1 MTGFFGQALLYIVP
15 FLLVL
20 TFIVTIHELGHFLV
34 ARAFGVKVDRF
45 SIGFGKTIV
54 ARTDKHG
61 TEWRMAWLP
70 LGGYVKFSGD
80 LDASSVPDQAG
91 LAELKQRVI
100 AENGPGAERD
110 YFHFKPIW
118 QRALI
123 VAAGPA
129 ANFLLAI
136 VLFTIL
142 FSVVGERI
150 VAPRVVQVAPDS
162 PAAAAGFA
170 PRDLIVSVNGRP
182 VVENAD
188 VTRMVIMSA
197 GDPMTFIVQ
206 REGGPVTLTATP
218 RRVLVDDEIAGRV
231 RIAQIGLMM
240 GPIVSADYRFRRL
253 NPVEAFGSGIDMIGS
268 TVGTTA
274 TYIGRIF
281 MGKESGDLLNGPI
294 GIAKAAGG
302 VTQQAVDASSDPAWM
317 ARNLALTFISFAA
330 IVSIGIGIVNLLPI
344 PVLDG
349 GHLLF
354 YAYEAVARRPV
365 PARVQ
370 EVGYRVGLALLA
382 GLMLFATWND
392 LQKLSLFKF
401 LGGLACRADASPRW
415 FPV

>member
-1 MTGFFGQALLYIVP
+1 MTGFLGQALLYTVP

-45 SIGFGKTIV
+45 SVGFGRTLLS
-54 ARTDKHG
+54 RTDRRG
-61 TEWRMAWLP
+61 TEWRLAWLP

-80 LDASSVPDQAG
+80 LDASSVPDEAG
-91 LAELKQRVI
+91 LAELRQRVI

-129 ANFLLAI
+129 ANFLLAM
-136 VLFTIL
+136 VLFTLL
-142 FSVVGERI
+142 FSVVGEQ
-150 VAPRVVQVAPDS
+150 VLAPRVAQVQAGS
-162 PAAAAGFA
+162 PAAAAGFQPA
-170 PRDLIVSVNGRP
+170 DLIKAIDDRP
-182 VVENAD
+182 VVDTSD
-188 VTRMVIMSA
+188 VTRTVMMSA
-197 GDPMTFIVQ
+197 GDPLRFRVDRGG
-206 REGGPVTLTATP
+206 RELVLTAVP
-218 RRVLVDDEIAGRV
+218 ERQLENDEIAGRV
-231 RIAQIGLMM
+231 RIARIGLFMDRR
-240 GPIVSADYRFRRL
+240 IEDFSFRRL
-253 NPVEAFGSGIDMIGS
+253 NPVEAFGKGVETIGA

-281 MGKESGDLLNGPI
+281 VGKESGDLLNGPI

-302 VTQQAVDASSDPAWM
+302 VTRQVVDANPEPGWM
-317 ARNLALTFISFAA
+317 AASLALTFFSFTAL
-330 IVSIGIGIVNLLPI
+330 VSIGIGIVNLLPI

-354 YAYEAVARRPV
+354 YGYEAVARRPV

-401 LGGLACRADASPRW
+401 LGGLA
-415 FPV
+415 

>member
-1 MTGFFGQALLYIVP
+1 MTGFLGQALLYIVP

-34 ARAFGVKVDRF
+34 ARAFGVKIDRF
-45 SIGFGKTIV
+45 SVGFGKTILS
-54 ARTDKHG
+54 RLDRRG
-61 TEWRMAWLP
+61 TEWRLAWLP
-70 LGGYVKFSGD
+70 LGGYVKFAGD

-91 LAELKQRVI
+91 LDELRGRLV

-129 ANFLLAI
+129 ANFLLAM
-136 VLFTIL
+136 VLFTVL

-150 VAPRVVQVAPDS
+150 IAPRVAGVVEGS
-162 PAAAAGFA
+162 PAAAAGFQ
-170 PRDLIVSVNGRP
+170 PRDLIVAVNGRA
-182 VVENAD
+182 VQDGAD
-188 VTRMVIMSA
+188 VTRLVVMSA
-197 GDPMTFIVQ
+197 GDAMTFTVDRAGTPVALVATPQ
-206 REGGPVTLTATP
+206 RE
-218 RRVLVDDEIAGRV
+218 LVDDQIAGRV
-231 RIAQIGLMM
+231 RIARIGLQM
-240 GPIVSADYRFRRL
+240 GPMVQQDYRFRRL
-253 NPVEAFGSGIDMIGS
+253 NPVEAFGKGVETIGS
-268 TVGTTA
+268 TVATTV

-302 VTQQAVDASSDPAWM
+302 VTQQAVDANPDPGWM
-317 ARNLALTFISFAA
+317 AANLALTFLSFAA
-330 IVSIGIGIVNLLPI
+330 LVSIGIGIVNLLPI

-354 YAYEAVARRPV
+354 YGYEAVARRPV

-401 LGGLACRADASPRW
+401 LGGLA
-415 FPV
+415 

>member
-1 MTGFFGQALLYIVP
+1 MTGFLGQALLYIVP

-34 ARAFGVKVDRF
+34 ARAFGVKIDRF

-61 TEWRMAWLP
+61 TEWRLAWLP

-91 LAELKQRVI
+91 LAELKQRVV
-100 AENGPGAERD
+100 AENGPGAEHD

-129 ANFLLAI
+129 ANFLLAL

-142 FSVVGERI
+142 FSVIGERI
-150 VAPRVVQVAPDS
+150 AAPRVAAVIPGS
-162 PAAAAGFA
+162 PAAEAGFLPSDKILA
-170 PRDLIVSVNGRP
+170 INSRLIQDQS
-182 VVENAD
+182 E
-188 VTRMVIMSA
+188 VTQTVIMSA
-197 GDPMTFIVQ
+197 GDPLRFTVDRAGRKVELVAI
-206 REGGPVTLTATP
+206 P
-218 RRVLVDDEIAGRV
+218 RRVIQDDELSGRV
-231 RIAQIGLMM
+231 RVAQIGLALR
-240 GPIVSADYRFRRL
+240 PLQEDYRFRRL
-253 NPVEAFGSGIDMIGS
+253 NPFEATAKGAEMIGT
-268 TVGTTA
+268 TVATTG

-281 MGKESGDLLNGPI
+281 TGKESGDLLSGPI
-294 GIAKAAGG
+294 GIARAAGG
-302 VTQQAVDASSDPAWM
+302 ATRQAVAADPDPGYIA
-317 ARNLALTFISFAA
+317 ANLALTFLQFAA

-401 LGGLACRADASPRW
+401 LGGFA
-415 FPV
+415 

>member
-1 MTGFFGQALLYIVP
+1 MTGFLGQALLYIVP

-61 TEWRMAWLP
+61 TEWRLAWLP

-91 LAELKQRVI
+91 LDELRQRVI
-100 AENGPGAERD
+100 TENGPGAERD

-129 ANFLLAI
+129 ANFLLSM
-136 VLFTIL
+136 VLFTLL
-142 FSVVGERI
+142 FSVVGEQI
-150 VAPRVVQVAPDS
+150 SPPRVYQVAPGS
-162 PAAAAGFA
+162 PAAEAGFR
-170 PRDLIVSVNGRP
+170 PMDMIRSVNGRP
-182 VVENAD
+182 VFESAQ
-188 VTRMVIMSA
+188 VTNTVILSA
-197 GDPMTFIVQ
+197 GDPLTFVVD
-206 REGGPVTLTATP
+206 RGGRDVTLVATP
-218 RRVLVDDEIAGRV
+218 ARRIEQDELAGRV
-231 RIAQIGLMM
+231 RVARIGLVLA
-240 GPIVSADYRFRRL
+240 PLQSDVRFRRL
-253 NPVEAFGSGIDMIGS
+253 NPVEAAGKGIETIGR
-268 TVGTTA
+268 TVATTG

-281 MGKESGDLLNGPI
+281 TGKESGDLLSGPI
-294 GIAKAAGG
+294 GIARAAGG
-302 VTQQAVDASSDPAWM
+302 VTQQAVAANPDPGFM
-317 ARNLALTFISFAA
+317 AANLALTFISFAA

-354 YAYEAVARRPV
+354 YGYEAVARRPV

-401 LGGLACRADASPRW
+401 LGGLA
-415 FPV
+415 

>member
-1 MTGFFGQALLYIVP
+1 MTGFLGQALLYIVP

-54 ARTDKHG
+54 SRTDRRG
-61 TEWRMAWLP
+61 TEWRIAWLP

-80 LDASSVPDQAG
+80 LDPSSVPDEAG
-91 LAELKQRVI
+91 LAELRQRVI
-100 AENGPGAERD
+100 AEKGPGAERD

-129 ANFLLAI
+129 ANFLLAM
-136 VLFTIL
+136 VLFTLL
-142 FSVVGERI
+142 FSVIGEQV
-150 VAPRVVQVAPDS
+150 VAPRVAAATPGS
-162 PAAAAGFA
+162 PAAEAGFQ
-170 PRDLIVSVNGRP
+170 PRDLIVAVNGRP
-182 VVENAD
+182 IADRQD
-188 VTRMVIMSA
+188 VTRTVLMSA
-197 GDPMTFIVQ
+197 GDPVRFTVD
-206 REGGPVTLTATP
+206 RGGRQLILTATP
-218 RRVLVDDEIAGRV
+218 ERQLVDDEIAGRV
-231 RIAQIGLMM
+231 RIARVGLDMQ
-240 GPIVSADYRFRRL
+240 PLREDFSFRRL
-253 NPVEAFGSGIDMIGS
+253 NPVEAFGKGIETIGS

-281 MGKESGDLLNGPI
+281 TGKESGDLLNGPI

-302 VTQQAVDASSDPAWM
+302 VTQLAVAANPDPGWM
-317 ARNLALTFISFAA
+317 AANLALSFLSFAA
-330 IVSIGIGIVNLLPI
+330 LVSIGIGIVNLLPI

-354 YAYEAVARRPV
+354 YGYEAVARRPV

-401 LGGLACRADASPRW
+401 LGGLA
-415 FPV
+415 

>member
-1 MTGFFGQALLYIVP
+1 MTGFLGQALLYIVP

-34 ARAFGVKVDRF
+34 ARAFGVKIDRF
-45 SIGFGKTIV
+45 SVGFGKTIV
-54 ARTDKHG
+54 SRTDRRG
-61 TEWRMAWLP
+61 TEWRLAWLP

-80 LDASSVPDQAG
+80 LDPSSVPDEAG
-91 LAELKQRVI
+91 LAELRQRVI

-129 ANFLLAI
+129 ANFLLAM
-136 VLFTIL
+136 VLFTLL
-142 FSVVGERI
+142 FSAIGEQI
-150 VAPRVVQVAPDS
+150 AAPRVAAAVPDS
-162 PAAAAGFA
+162 PAARAGFQ
-170 PRDLIVSVNGRP
+170 PRDLILAVNGRP
-182 VVENAD
+182 IADGREVTQVVL
-188 VTRMVIMSA
+188 MSA
-197 GDPMTFIVQ
+197 GDPVRFTVDRGGRQIV
-206 REGGPVTLTATP
+206 LTATP
-218 RRVLVDDEIAGRV
+218 ERNLVDDQIAGRV
-231 RIAQIGLMM
+231 RLAQVGLLMRPLP
-240 GPIVSADYRFRRL
+240 GDLSFRRL
-253 NPVEAFGSGIDMIGS
+253 NPAEAFGKGIETIGS

-302 VTQQAVDASSDPAWM
+302 VTQQAVAANPDPGWM
-317 ARNLALTFISFAA
+317 AANLALTFLSFAA
-330 IVSIGIGIVNLLPI
+330 LVSIGIGIVNLLPI

-354 YAYEAVARRPV
+354 YGYEAVARRPV

-401 LGGLACRADASPRW
+401 LGGLA
-415 FPV
+415 

>member
-129 ANFLLAI
+129 ANFLLAM
-136 VLFTIL
+136 VLFTLL
-142 FSVVGERI
+142 FSAIGERI
-150 VAPRVVQVAPDS
+150 IVPRVAEVTAGS

-401 LGGLACRADASPRW
+401 LGGLA
-415 FPV
+415 

>member
-1 MTGFFGQALLYIVP
+1 MMGFLGQVVTSITA
-15 FLLVL
+15 FLVVL

-34 ARAFGVKVDRF
+34 ARAFRVKIDRF
-45 SIGFGKTIV
+45 SVGFGKTIV

-61 TEWRMAWLP
+61 TEWRLAWLP

-80 LDASSVPDQAG
+80 LDASSVPDEAG
-91 LAELKQRVI
+91 LAELRQRLI
-100 AENGPGAERD
+100 AEHGAGAERD

-129 ANFLLAI
+129 ANFLLAA
-136 VLFTIL
+136 VLFTVL
-142 FSVVGERI
+142 FSIVGERI
-150 VAPRVVQVAPDS
+150 AAPRVVMVDAGS
-162 PAAAAGFA
+162 PAAEAGFQ
-170 PRDLIVSVNGRP
+170 PLDLIVAINGRP
-182 VVENAD
+182 VQDGQE
-188 VTRMVIMSA
+188 VTRSVVMSA
-197 GDPMTFIVQ
+197 GDPMRFTVD
-206 REGGPVTLTATP
+206 RAGGQVVLVATP
-218 RRVLVDDEIAGRV
+218 ERQLEDDELAGRV
-231 RIAQIGLMM
+231 RIARIGLKL
-240 GPIVSADYRFRRL
+240 GALPQDYSVRSL
-253 NPVEAFGSGIDMIGS
+253 NPVEAAGKGVETIGT
-268 TVGTTA
+268 TVGMTA
-274 TYIGRIF
+274 TYLGRIF
-281 MGKESGDLLNGPI
+281 SGKESGDLLNGPL

-302 VTQQAVDASSDPAWM
+302 VTRQAVEANPDPGYM
-317 ARNLALTFISFAA
+317 AANLALTFLQFAA

-370 EVGYRVGLALLA
+370 EVSYRVGLALLA

-401 LGGLACRADASPRW
+401 LGGFA
-415 FPV
+415 

>member
-1 MTGFFGQALLYIVP
+1 MTGFLGQALLYIVP

-61 TEWRMAWLP
+61 TEWRLAWLP

-91 LAELKQRVI
+91 LDELRQRVI
-100 AENGPGAERD
+100 TENGPGAERD

-129 ANFLLAI
+129 ANFLLSM
-136 VLFTIL
+136 VLFTLL
-142 FSVVGERI
+142 FSVVGEQI
-150 VAPRVVQVAPDS
+150 SPPRVYQVAPGS
-162 PAAAAGFA
+162 PAAEAGFR
-170 PRDLIVSVNGRP
+170 PMDMIRSVNGRP
-182 VVENAD
+182 VFESAQ
-188 VTRMVIMSA
+188 VTNTVILSA
-197 GDPMTFIVQ
+197 GDPLTFVVD
-206 REGGPVTLTATP
+206 RAGRDVTLVATP
-218 RRVLVDDEIAGRV
+218 ARRIEQDELAGRV
-231 RIAQIGLMM
+231 RVARIGLVLA
-240 GPIVSADYRFRRL
+240 PLQSDVRFRRL
-253 NPVEAFGSGIDMIGS
+253 NPVEAAGKGIETIGR
-268 TVGTTA
+268 TVATTG

-281 MGKESGDLLNGPI
+281 TGKESGDLLSGPI
-294 GIAKAAGG
+294 GIARAAGG
-302 VTQQAVDASSDPAWM
+302 VTQQAVAANPDPGFM
-317 ARNLALTFISFAA
+317 AANLALTFISFAA

-354 YAYEAVARRPV
+354 YGYEAVARRPV

-401 LGGLACRADASPRW
+401 LGGLA
-415 FPV
+415 

>member
-1 MTGFFGQALLYIVP
+1 MTGFLGQALLYIVP

-34 ARAFGVKVDRF
+34 ARAFGVKIDRF

-54 ARTDKHG
+54 SRVDRRG
-61 TEWRMAWLP
+61 TEWRIAWLP

-80 LDASSVPDQAG
+80 LDPSSVPDEAG
-91 LAELKQRVI
+91 LAELRQRVI

-129 ANFLLAI
+129 ANFLLAM
-136 VLFTIL
+136 VLFTLL
-142 FSVVGERI
+142 FTAVGEQ
-150 VAPRVVQVAPDS
+150 VLAPRVARVDPGT
-162 PAAAAGFA
+162 PAAAAGFQ
-170 PRDLIVSVNGRP
+170 PNDLIKAIDGRP
-182 VVENAD
+182 VADTSD
-188 VTRMVIMSA
+188 VTRTVMMSA
-197 GDPMTFIVQ
+197 GDSLRFTVDRNG
-206 REGGPVTLTATP
+206 RETVLVATP
-218 RRVLVDDEIAGRV
+218 QRRLEDDQIAGRV
-231 RIAQIGLMM
+231 RIARIGLLMDRR
-240 GPIVSADYRFRRL
+240 IEDFSFRRL
-253 NPVEAFGSGIDMIGS
+253 NPVQAFGKGIETIGT

-302 VTQQAVDASSDPAWM
+302 VTQQAVAANPDPGWM
-317 ARNLALTFISFAA
+317 AANLALTFLSFAA
-330 IVSIGIGIVNLLPI
+330 LVSIGIGIVNLLPI

-354 YAYEAVARRPV
+354 YGYEAVARRPV

-401 LGGLACRADASPRW
+401 LGGLA
-415 FPV
+415 

>member
-1 MTGFFGQALLYIVP
+1 MTGFLGQALLYTIP

-34 ARAFGVKVDRF
+34 ARAFGVKIDRF
-45 SIGFGKTIV
+45 SVGFGKTIV
-54 ARTDKHG
+54 SRVDRRG

-91 LAELKQRVI
+91 LNELRQRVI
-100 AENGPGAERD
+100 AENGAGAERD

-129 ANFLLAI
+129 ANFLLAM
-136 VLFTIL
+136 VLFTLL
-142 FSVVGERI
+142 FSVVGEQ
-150 VAPRVVQVAPDS
+150 VLAPRVAAVERGS
-162 PAAAAGFA
+162 PAAEAGFQ
-170 PRDLIVSVNGRP
+170 PGDLIVRINNQPVADFSELERTIMMSGGDTLRFTVDRGGRE
-182 VVENAD
+182 VVLA
-188 VTRMVIMSA
+188 
-197 GDPMTFIVQ
+197 
-206 REGGPVTLTATP
+206 ATP
-218 RRVLVDDEIAGRV
+218 QRRLEDNPIAGQVRV
-231 RIAQIGLMM
+231 ARIGVIPDQR
-240 GPIVSADYRFRRL
+240 VEDFKFRRL
-253 NPVEAFGSGIDMIGS
+253 NPVEAFGKGIETIGS
-268 TVGTTA
+268 TVAMTG

-302 VTQQAVDASSDPAWM
+302 VTQQAVAANPDPGWM
-317 ARNLALTFISFAA
+317 AANLALTFLSFAA
-330 IVSIGIGIVNLLPI
+330 LVSIGIGIVNLLPI

-354 YAYEAVARRPV
+354 YGYEAVARRPV

-401 LGGLACRADASPRW
+401 LGGLA
-415 FPV
+415 